1 MQNCTCIMH
10 LFWELFP
17 NYLPKTPY
25 FGHETPDPVPGIV
38 YCEES
43 FEVEIRWLFRNR
55 VQA

>member
-25 FGHETPDPVPGIV
+25 FGHETPDPVPGII

-55 VQA
+55 LQA